1 MRNKLGLLGED
12 NNDKFLIVDLLTWMH
27 QNKVDYTN
35 TFCHLMNLK
44 YYDDDIYKDDNFQE
58 WKKRW
63 SEKLKTNN
71 CAPEKSLKLMKKVN
85 PLIIPR
91 NHKVEEA
98 LEASEK
104 DDFNLVNKLIEVL
117 KKPYSQQK
125 NIGEYQ
131 TPSNFNEIY
140 QTFCGT

>member
-1 MRNKLGLLGED
+1 
-12 NNDKFLIVDLLTWMH
+12 MH
-27 QNKVDYTN
+27 QKKLDYTN
-35 TFCHLMNLK
+35 TFCHLMNIK
-44 YYDDDIYKDDNFQE
+44 IDKNKNFEDLDFQN

-63 SEKLKTNN
+63 QDRLQINKNI
-71 CAPEKSLKLMKKVN
+71 PEKNIELMKSVN

-98 LEASEK
+98 LEMTEK
-104 DDFNLVNKLIEVL
+104 SDFKSINQLIEVL

-125 NIGEYQ
+125 NILEYQ
-131 TPSNFNEIY
+131 LTSNFNENY